1 MKFNEFLDFIG
12 NEFDFD
18 TEGVEENTTF
28 ADINFDE
35 IDMIELVMSVEDKY
49 HLEIPD
55 EDLKKIVTIGDFV
68 NFMDDKLQ

>member
-12 NEFDFD
+12 KEFDFD

-35 IDMIELVMSVEDKY
+35 IDMIELVMSVEDKF

-55 EDLKKIVTIGDFV
+55 EELQKIVTIGDFV
-68 NFMDDKLQ
+68 DFMDEKLQ

>member
-18 TEGVEENTTF
+18 TDGVEENTTF

>member
-12 NEFDFD
+12 TEFDFD

-55 EDLKKIVTIGDFV
+55 EELSKIVTIGDFV
-68 NFMDDKLQ
+68 NFMDEKSQ